1 MNSLIIR
8 RLDNLTVEFVLEGE
22 IIFVINDDNCLS
34 PQTILELKGTLNQK
48 LKK

>member
-22 IIFVINDDNCLS
+22 IIFVINDDNYLS
-34 PQTILELKGTLNQK
+34 PQTVSELKRTLNQK